1 MFTLTVNPLNRAFA
15 VRPVCKATDRL
26 TVREL
31 FRKEF
36 YGSVVQ
42 NYPDEGLWEIYDNM
56 EVNDSD
62 IFGAYLVSFRD
73 RLLFLL
79 EIHPSFQM
87 DLPASCLSREGSI
100 GVYCFFATADDPMN
114 LPAFRTCI
122 NSLFDDP
129 GIHQVLTAISPVSR
143 RDPRLDLLARTGF
156 QRLPGSTDRSR
167 IFRCTMETFPL
178 FGGNVEKL
186 LASAAI

>member
-1 MFTLTVNPLNRAFA
+1 MFTLTANPLNRAFA
-15 VRPVCKATDRL
+15 VRPVCKATDRP

-36 YGSVVQ
+36 YGSVAQ

-56 EVNDSD
+56 EANDAD
-62 IFGAYLVSFRD
+62 VFGAYLVSFRD

-87 DLPASCLSREGSI
+87 DLPASYLAREGSI
-100 GVYCFFATADDPMN
+100 GVYCFFASPDDPMN

-122 NSLFDDP
+122 SSLFDDP
-129 GIHQVLTAISPVSR
+129 GIHQILTAISPVSR
-143 RDPRLDLLARTGF
+143 QDPKLDLLTRTGF
-156 QRLPGSTDRSR
+156 QRLPGSLERSL
-167 IFRCTMETFPL
+167 IYHCTMETFPL
-178 FGGNVEKL
+178 FGGNVEKRT
-186 LASAAI
+186 SAAY